1 VGRGVLRP
9 EVHRVVSDF
18 SHYKTKMDRIYRIN
32 KIESKQFAGLIMGRL
47 KSLVQHLSKI
57 LEEVLHA
64 KLYEVES
71 ARA

>member
-1 VGRGVLRP
+1 
-9 EVHRVVSDF
+9 
-18 SHYKTKMDRIYRIN
+18 
-32 KIESKQFAGLIMGRL
+32 LILLILGRL